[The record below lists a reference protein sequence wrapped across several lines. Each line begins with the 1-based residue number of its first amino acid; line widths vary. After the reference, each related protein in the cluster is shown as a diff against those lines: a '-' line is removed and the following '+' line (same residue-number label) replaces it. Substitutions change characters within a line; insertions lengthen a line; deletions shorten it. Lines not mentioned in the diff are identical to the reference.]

1 MKINPQQIQQNNLS
15 NSIHQTGSSH
25 EAQTAKEF
33 EAMFLQMMLKEMHP
47 KIESGGILGA
57 SKSEDMFHQIMDE
70 AIAKDMVDSGQSKLG
85 LQEALTR
92 EYFNK

>member
-1 MKINPQQIQQNNLS
+1 MKINPQQLQGNYLPNSPSQTNNPKE
-15 NSIHQTGSSH
+15 N
-25 EAQTAKEF
+25 QTAKDF
-33 EAMFLQMMLKEMHP
+33 EAMFMQMMLKEMHP

-57 SKSEDMFHQIMDE
+57 SKSEDMFYQIMDE